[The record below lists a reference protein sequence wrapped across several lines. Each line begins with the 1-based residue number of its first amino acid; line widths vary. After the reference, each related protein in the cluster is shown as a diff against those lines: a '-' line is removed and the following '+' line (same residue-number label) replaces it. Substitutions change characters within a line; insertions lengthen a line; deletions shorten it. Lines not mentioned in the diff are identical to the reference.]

1 MAMVVGM
8 IPGMSL
14 TAYADT
20 SYDLWVGGTRVTN
33 ANASDVFNDNK
44 DTHIGSAATIT
55 TVNKV

>member
-1 MAMVVGM
+1 M

-20 SYDLWVGGTRVTN
+20 SYDLWVGGTQVTS